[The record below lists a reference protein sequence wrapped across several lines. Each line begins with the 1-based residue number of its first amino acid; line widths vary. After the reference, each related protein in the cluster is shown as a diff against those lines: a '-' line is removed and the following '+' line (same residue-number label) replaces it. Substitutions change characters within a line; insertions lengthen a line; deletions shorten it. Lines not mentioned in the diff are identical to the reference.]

1 MFSNFSTAFP
11 PELPLTLTTDKSRD
25 RTAFSASYTVVSIF
39 AGVLS
44 AGLTVVLAGFAVLLA
59 GFAVVLAGF
68 AVVLEG
74 FAVVLAGLSVTAAGL
89 SVLSLSSLL
98 CGSPEE
104 LSAVLSEF
112 TELLSSA
119 LSDTVSELC
128 VLSVLFSADIASD
141 TTDCEES
148 LLASG

>member
-1 MFSNFSTAFP
+1 M
-11 PELPLTLTTDKSRD
+11 
-25 RTAFSASYTVVSIF
+25 F

-44 AGLTVVLAGFAVLLA
+44 AGLTVVLAGFAV
-59 GFAVVLAGF
+59 VLA
-68 AVVLEG
+68 G

-128 VLSVLFSADIASD
+128 VLSVLISADIASD
-141 TTDCEES
+141 TPDCEES
-148 LLASG
+148 LLTSG